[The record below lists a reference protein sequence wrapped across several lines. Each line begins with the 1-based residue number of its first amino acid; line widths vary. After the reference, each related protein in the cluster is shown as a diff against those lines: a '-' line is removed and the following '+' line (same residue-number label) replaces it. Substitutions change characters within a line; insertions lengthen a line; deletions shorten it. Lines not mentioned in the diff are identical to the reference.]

1 MDFACEC
8 VCVRVRVFGRVC
20 GCACLGAQEIGIS
33 CGHVGQT
40 DEFVIPWPNFSKPWP
55 ISWRSFGLHVKK

>member
-1 MDFACEC
+1 M
-8 VCVRVRVFGRVC
+8 C

-40 DEFVIPWPNFSKPWP
+40 DEFVIPWPNFVKPWP
-55 ISWRSFGLHVKK
+55 ISWRSFGLHVKQ